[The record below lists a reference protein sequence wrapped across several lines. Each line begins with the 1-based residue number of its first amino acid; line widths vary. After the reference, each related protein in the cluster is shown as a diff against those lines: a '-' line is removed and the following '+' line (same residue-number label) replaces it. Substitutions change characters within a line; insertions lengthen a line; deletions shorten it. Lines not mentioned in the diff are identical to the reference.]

1 MRPNVKLFV
10 ELLAKELALPSP
22 VVDIGALRVPGQE
35 DYADLRPYMGMAA
48 YVGVDMRAGP
58 GVDALGSIHEL
69 PLRPNGAGTIIALD
83 TLEHVLDPIAAAR
96 ELCAA
101 VRPGGIVAITSHM
114 NFPIHAHPSDYWRF
128 TPMAF
133 DYLLSPLA
141 TSYVFMQGNAEN
153 PHTVIA
159 IGMKASG
166 GTKREFTFRQAVEAL
181 SSGWPEE
188 AFGGPLV
195 LHEALEIDA
204 SQRGA
209 EQDVAVLAD
218 GCLVEQTF
226 PCVRNG
232 LRRIDIK
239 MSNKTSGTFRH
250 LMFRVYEVG
259 IAEPV
264 ASHRLLAWH
273 VIDDGWLPVP
283 VPLQAHSSGKRYRL
297 TIESSGQGE
306 PVAVQGSPAA
316 MAEGFSLRIDAV
328 DRQGCIAIQTY
339 CSDRAAMM
347 DAQAS
352 APLPQGERPQFET
365 AREDAANLHLGRL
378 TEEHW
383 QHLRHVTA
391 ELTAGLDA
399 IRDQIRVDH
408 AAQLDLQRQTL
419 DASLSK
425 TVARTVRR
433 TPLSWLFRGRRAR
446 GDRR

>member
-10 ELLAKELALPSP
+10 ELLARELVLPAP

-35 DYADLRPYMGMAA
+35 DYADLRPYMGAA
-48 YVGVDMRAGP
+48 RYVGVDMRSGP

-69 PLRPNGAGTIIALD
+69 PLRPNSAGAIIALD

-101 VRPGGIVAITSHM
+101 ARPGGIVAITSHM

-141 TSYVFMQGNAEN
+141 TRYVFMQGNAEN

-166 GTKREFTFRQAVEAL
+166 GTEAELGFRQAVEAL
-181 SSGWPEE
+181 CSAWPDEG
-188 AFGGPLV
+188 FGGPLV
-195 LHEALEIDA
+195 RHEPLEIDA
-204 SQRGA
+204 SQRDS
-209 EQDVAVLAD
+209 EQDIALLDD
-218 GCLVEQTF
+218 GRIVEQSF
-226 PCVRNG
+226 PCTHDG

-239 MSNKTSGTFRH
+239 MSNKTKGTFRH
-250 LMFRVYEVG
+250 LMFRVYEDG
-259 IAEPV
+259 SSEPL

-273 VIDDGWLPVP
+273 VIDDGWLAVP
-283 VPLQAHSSGKRYRL
+283 VPLQARSSGKRYRL

-306 PVAVQGSPAA
+306 PVAVRGSAA
-316 MAEGFSLRIDAV
+316 TSAEGFSLRIDGV
-328 DRQGCIAIQTY
+328 DRPGCIAIQTY
-339 CSDRAAMM
+339 CSDRAAMQ

-352 APLPQGERPQFET
+352 APLPDGARPPFDT
-365 AREDAANLHLGRL
+365 AREDSANTELSRL

-399 IRDQIRVDH
+399 IRDQIRADH

-433 TPLSWLFRGRRAR
+433 TPLAWLFGSRRAK
-446 GDRR
+446 GDPR